1 MLDTTDGEATP
12 TLGTRVARSLKRE
25 EPGTNAAAVRAALD
39 AFLDERAEG
48 PDVVPGKG
56 EVSAW
61 LQSRMARLGRDRA
74 CTDFAWLQKGAARL
88 WGPAETAHFAIV
100 LREARVTRKPPR
112 AGEWDRAAR
121 AVSRLPDPWHA
132 AMRCHVRWTGS
143 DEGTVSWSASRVT
156 AVADALA
163 RWHAHCDV
171 HGLDVLPTGTT
182 LEAYARW
189 LHAPEG
195 GGLSRRSVSDYLGR
209 IVDGVAM
216 VVAPGLS
223 ATACAFVVRDW
234 RERADKEGAPTK
246 CGVQLVSASAIYEL
260 GFDCMDQARALRTRS
275 TRAATLF
282 RNGLLLAT
290 AVALPRRAR
299 ALSVLEYGRT
309 LWAPDAQR
317 VHVRIPARH
326 LKLPEAEKAGP
337 PFEAVLHNPGLA
349 SAVIAYIQ
357 SFRPI
362 FDDGALLFPSTRAPG
377 EGLSESRL
385 GQLVGDL
392 TEAHLGV
399 RVSIHRVRDNAA
411 TECGESVPGGARP
424 AAPLLGNRDRAT
436 TDRHYDRSDG
446 LNAAKAFD
454 ARLEARRSAPEDLLL

>member
-1 MLDTTDGEATP
+1 MLDTTDGETTP

-25 EPGTNAAAVRAALD
+25 EPGTNTTAVQAALD

-61 LQSRMARLGRDRA
+61 LQSRIARLGRERA

-88 WGPAETAHFAIV
+88 WGVAETAHFAIV
-100 LREARVTRKPPR
+100 LREARVTRKHPR
-112 AGEWDRAAR
+112 AGEWDRAER
-121 AVSRLPDPWHA
+121 AVSRLPDNWQS
-132 AMRCHVRWTGS
+132 AMRHRIRWPAS
-143 DEGTVSWSASRVT
+143 NAGTVSWSASRVA
-156 AVADALA
+156 AVAHALA
-163 RWHAHCDV
+163 RWHVYCDA

-189 LHAPEG
+189 LVAPEG
-195 GGLSRRSVSDYLGR
+195 GGVSTRSVSDYLGR

-216 VVAPGLS
+216 VVAPGFS
-223 ATACAFVVRDW
+223 STACAFVVRDW

-246 CGVQLVSASAIYEL
+246 CGAQLVSASAIYKL
-260 GFDCMDQARALRTRS
+260 GFACMDQARALRTRS

-299 ALSVLEYGRT
+299 ALSVLEHGRT
-309 LWAPDAQR
+309 LWALDAQR

-349 SAVIAYIQ
+349 SAVLTYVRD
-357 SFRPI
+357 FRLI
-362 FDDGALLFPSTRAPG
+362 FDNGDMLFPSTRAPG
-377 EGLSESRL
+377 DGLSESRL
-385 GQLVGDL
+385 GQIVGDL
-392 TEAHLGV
+392 TKAHLGV
-399 RVSIHRVRDNAA
+399 RVSIHRLRDNAA
-411 TECGESVPGGARP
+411 TECGESVPGGARL
-424 AAPLLGNRDRAT
+424 AAPLIGNRDRAT

-454 ARLEARRSAPEDLLL
+454 ARLEARRSAPEDLLV